1 MESKGL
7 RQYADVLSVTVAV
20 FILDILLYSYF
31 VQTNT
36 NNDLFIFVDVIITFL
51 AAATGRKLAGTTGFP
66 VWKVSYAAGESRK
79 SIIVSILI
87 GIGIVGT
94 NAFIMCNSNIDMIY
108 WLSFSSVYQPLFVS
122 IRAALTE
129 ETVFRLLIF
138 PGVTRLANKISR
150 SSTVSIV
157 SGALASASAFGLF
170 HNRFYLPFIFGLGI
184 CYIYK
189 KNGLIPAMIIHF
201 LADFIPFTLI
211 YLK

>member
-7 RQYADVLSVTVAV
+7 RQYEDVLSVTLAV

-31 VQTNT
+31 VQTST
-36 NNDLFIFVDVIITFL
+36 NNDLFILIDVIITVI
-51 AAATGRKLAGTTGFP
+51 AAVMGKKLAGAAGFP
-66 VWKVSYAAGESRK
+66 VWKVSYAAGKSRK

-87 GIGIVGT
+87 GIGIIGSNT
-94 NAFIMCNSNIDMIY
+94 FILCNYNTDMFS
-108 WLSFSSVYQPLFVS
+108 WLSFTNAYQPLFVS
-122 IRAALTE
+122 LRAALTE

-138 PGVTRLANKISR
+138 PGVTWLANKISR
-150 SSTVSIV
+150 SCTVSIV
-157 SGALASASAFGLF
+157 LGALASASAFGLF
-170 HNRFYLPFIFGLGI
+170 HNGFYLPFIFGLGL

-211 YLK
+211 YIK